1 MKAPGKQILEVV
13 DIQAIEPN
21 LVFLALLPRAMA
33 EKTQTIAFGGEEDH
47 IFVLT
52 TNNFPT
58 LYHQTI
64 DKLQAL
70 GYTCSPYF
78 TDTAGMQLALARYD
92 RLEKQEKDQ
101 VEQYQYAHHVGG
113 EEAIAL
119 IKKAYKQKDA
129 LNEGAF
135 IDEILRLSYQA
146 GASDVHFQAEEM
158 GIFMRLRKDGV
169 LHTIIMFT
177 HQEFQKYLMKLKY
190 IAGTKMNIIDINQDG
205 RFDFVAER
213 DGQKNKID
221 VRVSVMPGLRGESMV
236 LRFLDPNKG
245 IMSLEDLGVQAHNVA
260 IIKEKLSRTVGLILV
275 TGPTGSGKTTSVYS
289 MLNMIN
295 APDKKII
302 TLEDPVE
309 YELPGIEQSQINEK
323 KGYTF
328 EEGLK
333 GILRH
338 DPDIIMVGEIR
349 SYESAQMAINAALT
363 WHLVI
368 STLHTNS
375 AAEAIP
381 RLINMGVKPFML
393 AAALSLVI
401 AQRLVRK
408 VAHAEQK
415 PAPRSV
421 DAAIKS
427 VLQRIHKAHPHME
440 LPYEGTIP
448 VPVQGEKIG
457 DDGYAGR
464 VAVMETL
471 NIDETIKHAIMENMP
486 TDQLLEL
493 ALKQGY
499 LTMEDD
505 AYLKLIAGVTS
516 MEEIKRVL

>member
-1 MKAPGKQILEVV
+1 MKAPDKQILEIV
-13 DIQAIEPN
+13 DIQAIEPD

-33 EKTQTIAFGGEEDH
+33 EKTQTLAFGGDDDH
-47 IFVLT
+47 IYVLT

-70 GYTCSPYF
+70 GYSCSPYY
-78 TDTAGMQLALARYD
+78 TDTAGIQHALGRYD

-119 IKKAYKQKDA
+119 IKKAYKQKDT

-245 IMSLEDLGVQAHNVA
+245 IMSLEDLGVQPHNVA

-275 TGPTGSGKTTSVYS
+275 TWPTGSGKTTSVYS

-302 TLEDPVE
+302 TL
-309 YELPGIEQSQINEK
+309 
-323 KGYTF
+323 
-328 EEGLK
+328 
-333 GILRH
+333 
-338 DPDIIMVGEIR
+338 
-349 SYESAQMAINAALT
+349 
-363 WHLVI
+363 
-368 STLHTNS
+368 
-375 AAEAIP
+375 
-381 RLINMGVKPFML
+381 
-393 AAALSLVI
+393 
-401 AQRLVRK
+401 
-408 VAHAEQK
+408 
-415 PAPRSV
+415 
-421 DAAIKS
+421 
-427 VLQRIHKAHPHME
+427 
-440 LPYEGTIP
+440 
-448 VPVQGEKIG
+448 
-457 DDGYAGR
+457 
-464 VAVMETL
+464 
-471 NIDETIKHAIMENMP
+471 
-486 TDQLLEL
+486 
-493 ALKQGY
+493 
-499 LTMEDD
+499 
-505 AYLKLIAGVTS
+505 
-516 MEEIKRVL
+516 